1 MSFQLCEGVSAAGCE
16 GLKSSFKAG
25 SQDING
31 LLSAELI
38 EKCALGFIDIISEPV
53 FFFLELPV
61 ENSDEYELY
70 YLDNCT
76 KEVAR
81 AIMKRYG
88 QLLVNDG
95 ASRFGFG
102 SNKSGDEVYFTDFQ
116 EFSMYTAEIK
126 KAKSMLTSLGLTEMQ
141 TPDSIWRL
149 LSDENEGSL
158 SVVEIEGETVFDIPE
173 ALEDAGMYKAK
184 K

>member
-1 MSFQLCEGVSAAGCE
+1 MSFSLCQGVSAAGYE
-16 GLKSSFKAG
+16 ELNSSFKAVG
-25 SQDING
+25 EDISG

-38 EKCALGFIDIISEPV
+38 ADCALGFIDIIEEPV

-61 ENSDEYELY
+61 EESDDYELY

-81 AIMKRYG
+81 AVMERYG

-95 ASRFGFG
+95 ISRFGFG
-102 SNKSGDEVYFTDFQ
+102 SNKTGEEVYFTDYQ
-116 EFSMYTAEIK
+116 EFTMYTK
-126 KAKSMLTSLGLTEMQ
+126 KTKQAAAMLKKLGLTE
-141 TPDSIWRL
+141 TEKPDSIWDI

-158 SVVEIEGETVFDIPE
+158 SAVELEGETVFDIPE
-173 ALEDAGMYKAK
+173 ALEDAGMYKAQ
-184 K
+184 